1 MNSSALHLMRS
12 MSNVHCP
19 NVRFINGRP
28 SNLFLDKMEGDIFI
42 FLAKN
47 VLFLIV
53 VSLSIICLFIR
64 KRE

>member
-1 MNSSALHLMRS
+1 MNSSALHLKRS

-42 FLAKN
+42 FLVKN